1 MLLISEDIIHRLG
14 TMGRR
19 GTLVNVFS
27 FGWGKV
33 VRMQDDDEWAPESG
47 QHAEDEAVFACFKFW
62 ESRVYRGGSWSGIMA
77 ACIPCLIV
85 GLRVSSG

>member
-62 ESRVYRGGSWSGIMA
+62 ESRVYRGFLVWDYGGMYSLFDRRTQG
-77 ACIPCLIV
+77 
-85 GLRVSSG
+85 